1 MIICPRVGSGAV
13 RCWTVR
19 AAAMTACALAL
30 ILFSGCGMAKK
41 LPARMMS
48 STFDGLGQ
56 AIAEQPDVRMVE
68 EALPAYL
75 LLMDG
80 LLISAP
86 DDPALLRT
94 AARSYSS
101 YASAFV
107 PEEEPER
114 LAHLYARAR
123 EYSLRLLDQ
132 TRPAIATALRG
143 PSRDFD
149 RILPDIRNAD
159 VPDVFLAGSCLGG
172 WITANSDSA
181 AAIAEQPK
189 LVALM
194 ERLLELD
201 EGHFYGGPHLFFG
214 IYHGVKPKA
223 VGGKPELAR
232 EHFEKALAFSGDE
245 FLLTR
250 VLYAQY
256 YARQVFDQELY
267 ESLLQEVLDAPVETY
282 PQTRLLN
289 EVARVKARTLLELT
303 EEYF

>member
-1 MIICPRVGSGAV
+1 MIRPGWRRIPV
-13 RCWTVR
+13 RQHAAR
-19 AAAMTACALAL
+19 AAVTVSCALAL
-30 ILFSGCGMAKK
+30 ALCSGCGLTKK
-41 LPARMMS
+41 LPARMMG
-48 STFDGLGQ
+48 STFDGLGR

-107 PEEEPER
+107 PEAEPER
-114 LAHLYARAR
+114 LAHLYQRAR
-123 EYSLRLLDQ
+123 QYSLRLLEQ
-132 TRPAIATALRG
+132 TRPEVAAALRG
-143 PSRDFD
+143 PSRDFESVIP
-149 RILPDIRNAD
+149 RIGLDD
-159 VPDVFLAGSCLGG
+159 VPDVFLAGTCLAG
-172 WITANSDSA
+172 WIAANSDSP

-194 ERLLELD
+194 ERVLELD
-201 EGHFYGGPHLFFG
+201 EGHFHGGPHLFFG
-214 IYHGVKPKA
+214 VYHGVKPAA
-223 VGGKPELAR
+223 VGGRPELSR
-232 EHFEKALAFSGDE
+232 EHFEKALAFSGE
-245 FLLTR
+245 RFLLTR

-267 ESLLQEVLDAPVETY
+267 ERLLREVLDTPVEEY
-282 PQTRLLN
+282 PETRLMN
-289 EVARVKARTLLELT
+289 EVARVKARSLLELS

>member
-1 MIICPRVGSGAV
+1 MVL
-13 RCWTVR
+13 
-19 AAAMTACALAL
+19 LAGL
-30 ILFSGCGMAKK
+30 AGLPLSGCGMIKK

-48 STFDGLGQ
+48 STFEGLSD
-56 AIAEQPDVRMVE
+56 AIAGQPDVRMVQD
-68 EALPAYL
+68 ALPAYL

-114 LAHLYARAR
+114 LVHLYTRAR
-123 EYSLRLLDQ
+123 EYSLRLLHQ
-132 TRPAIATALRG
+132 TRPKIAAALRG
-143 PSRDFD
+143 TSRDFD
-149 RILPDIRNAD
+149 AILPGIGKDD
-159 VPDVFLAGSCLGG
+159 VPDLFLAGSCLAG
-172 WITANSDSA
+172 WISANSGSA

-194 ERLLELD
+194 ERVLELD

-214 IYHGVKPKA
+214 IYYGVKPEA
-223 VGGKPELAR
+223 FGGNPELSR
-232 EHFEKALAFSGDE
+232 VHFERALEFSGE
-245 FLLTR
+245 QFLMTR

-256 YARQVFDQELY
+256 YARQVLDQQLY
-267 ESLLQEVLDAPVETY
+267 ESLLQQVLDAPVENY
-282 PQTRLLN
+282 PDSRLMN
-289 EVARVKARTLLELT
+289 EVARVKARTLLELSP
-303 EEYF
+303 EYF